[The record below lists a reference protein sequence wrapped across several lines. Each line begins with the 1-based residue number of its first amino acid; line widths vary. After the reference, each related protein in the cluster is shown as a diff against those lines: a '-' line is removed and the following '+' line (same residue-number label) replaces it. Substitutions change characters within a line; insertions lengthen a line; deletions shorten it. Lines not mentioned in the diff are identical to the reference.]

1 MRFSIDSLRDAK
13 RLNELAGILLILLGL
28 VSLLALLSYSHTD
41 LTWFKR
47 QPQDVPTQ
55 NWIGRVGATLAEAYL
70 QIVGAAAFTLPFL
83 LGLAGCTSMDVV
95 SILLKKRAPLRAFR
109 LEVDASRAEEHPK
122 VFTAIHL
129 TFYLEGEGLKEKDV
143 IEAIRLSQEKY
154 CSASVMFSKTCEI
167 TYEYK
172 IE

>member
-1 MRFSIDSLRDAK
+1 MKAEVYMVKGLSFVGKADSNHWLAMDGPAELR
-13 RLNELAGILLILLGL
+13 G
-28 VSLLALLSYSHTD
+28 
-41 LTWFKR
+41 
-47 QPQDVPTQ
+47 
-55 NWIGRVGATLAEAYL
+55 AEAASRPL
-70 QIVGAAAFTLPFL
+70 ELLL
-83 LGLAGCTSMDVV
+83 LGLAGCTGMDVV

-154 CSASVMFSKTCEI
+154 CSASAMLSKACEI